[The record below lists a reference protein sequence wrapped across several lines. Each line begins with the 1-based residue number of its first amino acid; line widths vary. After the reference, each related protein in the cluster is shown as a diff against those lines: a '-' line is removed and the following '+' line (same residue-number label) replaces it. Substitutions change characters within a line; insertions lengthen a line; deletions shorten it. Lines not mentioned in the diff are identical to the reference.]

1 MKLNILEKIV
11 LTLLV
16 LFVIVLL
23 TVGVARSQDLSQCR
37 SYKEAHNFLL
47 KGAKETPI
55 FNGLSV
61 AGHLIVLYFSS
72 ETGTWT
78 AVSIPPVEPKIMC
91 VVDHGTDSFVK
102 LKAKESDIEFQN

>member
-1 MKLNILEKIV
+1 MKLNIFEKII
-11 LTLLV
+11 
-16 LFVIVLL
+16 IVLL
-23 TVGVARSQDLSQCR
+23 TLFVLVLLTIGVAKSQDLSKCR

-61 AGHLIVLYFSS
+61 AGHLIVLYFNS

-78 AVSIPPVEPKIMC
+78 ALSIPPVEPKIMC

-102 LKAKESDIEFQN
+102 LSVKERDIEFNN